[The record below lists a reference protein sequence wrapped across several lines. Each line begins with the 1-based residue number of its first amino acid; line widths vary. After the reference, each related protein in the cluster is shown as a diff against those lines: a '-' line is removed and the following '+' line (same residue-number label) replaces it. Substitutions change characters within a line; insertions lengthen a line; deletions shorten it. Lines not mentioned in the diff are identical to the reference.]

1 MSKTK
6 GGAKYTHTPL
16 FVVMFFISYA
26 LKHAHSARYLLGEH
40 PREPVPVRAADA
52 QARER
57 VAVLDAASVAAAVA
71 ERHAGHK
78 GDQHG
83 QHAPEYDACIVG
95 APAARPLVENRN
107 HVGDTH
113 HEHVEQGEKHSS
125 QTRGLLPKYEMFI
138 NNQRIYD
145 PSDHEL

>member
-57 VAVLDAASVAAAVA
+57 VAVLDAAGVAAAVA
-71 ERHAGHK
+71 ERNANHKRGH
-78 GDQHG
+78 HG
-83 QHAPEYDACIVG
+83 QHAPEDDARRRHDELELADKGSSDEGKSDEDV
-95 APAARPLVENRN
+95 
-107 HVGDTH
+107 
-113 HEHVEQGEKHSS
+113 HSS
-125 QTRGLLPKYEMFI
+125 ETQGCLRKYEMII
-138 NNQRIYD
+138 NSHAWSLIMY
-145 PSDHEL
+145 

>member
-83 QHAPEYDACIVG
+83 QHAPEYEVAGVHCSEVAG
-95 APAARPLVENRN
+95 VHCSE
-107 HVGDTH
+107 T
-113 HEHVEQGEKHSS
+113 
-125 QTRGLLPKYEMFI
+125 
-138 NNQRIYD
+138 
-145 PSDHEL
+145 